1 MNTQHLLLNP
11 KGLLTALVAVL
22 LSGHA
27 IAETAGRVNFVVGE
41 VSAISS
47 DGSRRAL
54 MKGDLVNSGERL
66 ETGKG
71 RLQIRFTDG
80 SFLSLQPNT
89 VFGLDNYTFAKN
101 KPNEG
106 SLLFNFIR
114 GGMRTVSGAIGKV
127 NRTNYKVQT
136 PVATIGIRGTGY
148 AATQEPN
155 GRLLLTVSK
164 GMVNL
169 ANDFGNTN
177 VPAGGTF
184 QVLGGEAP
192 KQAVGESVEA
202 RSDSPREKPT
212 EDKKDDKKSDTE
224 RKDDKKSDTERREI
238 ASNQDDNKKP
248 DVAFGDQAS
257 ADGNP
262 LFESFVQVTN
272 GIPRL
277 SSFGSLLKGTSGTQ
291 IYPNVVGLYSSL
303 SKDGKTVGNLVGLIG
318 TAETGGDTEGKLILD
333 TRNDAKSL
341 TFSNVKQINS
351 LSFGEWTNGT
361 AALVN
366 PHLQDNGLTLS
377 STQFVPY
384 IVGTTAEKNLGNNF
398 KVSYMLADSGST
410 PVRANSPINTQTGTL
425 TKLNI
430 NIDLNL
436 MPLVSVDMAL
446 GFDNVNYTAQLVNN
460 PIDVSFDKKFS
471 GFVLSGADHL
481 FFAQSGDSAI
491 CANNAC
497 PVNLSAFLSSND
509 MGAVYEIQRGG
520 GLTTIGGVAALSG
533 TERPIVSTIPV
544 LDRVPSTLEGQ
555 YTAFFSTNTTQ
566 SIPTATNLAAIF
578 DSESG
583 KLLSAFH
590 LNNTNGELAA
600 IDLYEPTRSID
611 TVAKTDTVAATSSDV
626 GHFNK
631 VLAWGTWSNGAV
643 SLGSTTTTTLA
654 GNARVNYMIGLPT
667 AASALPKTGSVRYS
681 FVGGATPQALFN
693 TTSIVSDTGVV
704 NSNSSS
710 LAVNFNQATAQLALT
725 IGGFTKAESL
735 QSLQLTGSTSLTANS
750 NSLNFNSLSVQALNA
765 AGANICTT
773 SCTGQAMGTF
783 VGAVNPIG
791 ITGVSAPQAIGLDY
805 KATGTIEGA
814 TKNTGFDVDGT
825 AAFGNPMNEQVV
837 TKPAI

>member
-27 IAETAGRVNFVVGE
+27 VAETAGRVNFVVGE

-47 DGSRRAL
+47 DGNRRAL
-54 MKGDLVNSGERL
+54 MRGDLVNSGERL

-80 SFLSLQPNT
+80 SFISLQPNT

-127 NRTNYKVQT
+127 NRTNYKVKT

-169 ANDFGNTN
+169 ANDFGNSN

-192 KQAVGESVEA
+192 KQALGESVEA

-212 EDKKDDKKSDTE
+212 EN
-224 RKDDKKSDTERREI
+224 KDDKKSDTERREI
-238 ASNQDDNKKP
+238 AGNQDNANKP

-262 LFESFVQVTN
+262 LFKSFVQVTN

-277 SSFGSLLKGTSGTQ
+277 SSFGSLLKGTSGAQ

-303 SKDGKTVGNLVGLIG
+303 SEDGKTVGNLVGLIG
-318 TAETGGDTEGKLILD
+318 TAETGGDTEGKLILE
-333 TRNDAKSL
+333 TRNDSKSL
-341 TFSNVKQINS
+341 NFANVKQIGS

-366 PHLQDNGLTLS
+366 PYLHNNGLTLS

-398 KVSYMLADSGST
+398 KVSYVLAGGT
-410 PVRANSPINTQTGTL
+410 PVRANSPVNPQTGTL

-446 GFDNVNYTAQLVNN
+446 GFDNVNYTAQLVNT
-460 PIDVSFDKKFS
+460 PIDVSFDKKSS

-533 TERPIVSTIPV
+533 TERAIVSTIPV

-555 YTAFFSTNTTQ
+555 YTAFFSTNTTL
-566 SIPTATNLAAIF
+566 SIPSETNLAAIF
-578 DSESG
+578 DSETG

-590 LNNTNGELAA
+590 ISNTDGELAA

-611 TVAKTDTVAATSSDV
+611 TAAKTDTAAATSSDI

-643 SLGSTTTTTLA
+643 SLGSTTATTLA
-654 GNARVNYMIGLPT
+654 NNERINYMIGLPT

-681 FVGGATPQALFN
+681 FVGGSTPLAFFN

-750 NSLNFNSLSVQALNA
+750 NSLNFNNLSVQALNA
-765 AGANICTT
+765 AGTNICTT
-773 SCTGQAMGTF
+773 SCTGQAIGTF

-805 KATGTIEGA
+805 KATGTIKGA
-814 TKNTGFDVDGT
+814 TKNTGFDIDGT
-825 AAFGNPMNEQVV
+825 AAFGNPTNEQIV
-837 TKPAI
+837 TRPAI

>member
-1 MNTQHLLLNP
+1 
-11 KGLLTALVAVL
+11 
-22 LSGHA
+22 
-27 IAETAGRVNFVVGE
+27 
-41 VSAISS
+41 
-47 DGSRRAL
+47 
-54 MKGDLVNSGERL
+54 
-66 ETGKG
+66 
-71 RLQIRFTDG
+71 
-80 SFLSLQPNT
+80 
-89 VFGLDNYTFAKN
+89 
-101 KPNEG
+101 
-106 SLLFNFIR
+106 
-114 GGMRTVSGAIGKV
+114 MRTVSGAIGKV

-192 KQAVGESVEA
+192 KQALGESVEA

-212 EDKKDDKKSDTE
+212 EDKE
-224 RKDDKKSDTERREI
+224 
-238 ASNQDDNKKP
+238 DNKKSNTEP
-248 DVAFGDQAS
+248 RQIVDNFLDAVPPIPPTPNPNICDPKTDLRHCKALDTVLSSGDQAQ
-257 ADGNP
+257 APDP
-262 LFESFVQVTN
+262 TPIQTTN

-303 SKDGKTVGNLVGLIG
+303 SEDGKTVGNLVGLIG

-590 LNNTNGELAA
+590 INNTNGELAA

-643 SLGSTTTTTLA
+643 SLGSTTAVTTLA
-654 GNARVNYMIGLPT
+654 GNERINYMIGLPT

-704 NSNSSS
+704 NGNSSS
-710 LAVNFNQATAQLALT
+710 LAVNFNQATAQLALS
-725 IGGFTKAESL
+725 IDGFTKAESL
-735 QSLQLTGSTSLTANS
+735 QSLQLTGATSLTANS
-750 NSLNFNSLSVQALNA
+750 NSLNFNNLNVQALNT

-773 SCTGQAMGTF
+773 SCTGQAIGTF

-814 TKNTGFDVDGT
+814 TKNTGFNVDGT
-825 AAFGNPMNEQVV
+825 AAFGNPTNEQIV
-837 TKPAI
+837 TRPAI

>member
-169 ANDFGNTN
+169 ANDFGNSN

-184 QVLGGEAP
+184 QVVGGEAP

-202 RSDSPREKPT
+202 RSDSPREKPA
-212 EDKKDDKKSDTE
+212 EDKE
-224 RKDDKKSDTERREI
+224 DDKKSDTERREI
-238 ASNQDDNKKP
+238 ATNQDDTNKP

-277 SSFGSLLKGTSGTQ
+277 SSFGSLLKGSSGVQ

-303 SKDGKTVGNLVGLIG
+303 SEDGKTVGNLVGLIG
-318 TAETGGDTEGKLILD
+318 TAETGGDTEGKLILE
-333 TRNDAKSL
+333 TRNDSKSL
-341 TFSNVKQINS
+341 NFANVKQINS
-351 LSFGEWTNGT
+351 LSFGEWTDGT
-361 AALVN
+361 ATLVN
-366 PHLQDNGLTLS
+366 PYLQNNGLTLS
-377 STQFVPY
+377 STQFIPY
-384 IVGTTAEKNLGNNF
+384 IVGTTAEKNLGNHF
-398 KVSYMLADSGST
+398 KVSYVLAGST
-410 PVRANSPINTQTGTL
+410 PVRANSPVNTQTGTL

-430 NIDLNL
+430 DIDLNL

-481 FFAQSGDSAI
+481 FFAQTGDNAI

-497 PVNLSAFLSSND
+497 PVNLSAFLSNND
-509 MGAVYEIQRGG
+509 MGAVYEIQRS

-533 TERPIVSTIPV
+533 TERAVVSTIPL

-578 DSESG
+578 DSETA

-590 LNNTNGELAA
+590 ITDTNGELAA

-611 TVAKTDTVAATSSDV
+611 TVEKTDTAAATTSDI

-643 SLGSTTTTTLA
+643 SLGSTTAATILA
-654 GNARVNYMIGLPT
+654 ESERINYMIGLPT